1 MYVHRKCFYYFVY
14 TYVCIH
20 RKCFYYFVC
29 NIENVFIIFV
39 ERIHMYVY
47 IVNGFII
54 LFHIYDTYVC
64 IHSKCFYYFVSHIL
78 YICMYT

>member
-1 MYVHRKCFYYFVY
+1 
-14 TYVCIH
+14 
-20 RKCFYYFVC
+20 
-29 NIENVFIIFV
+29 
-39 ERIHMYVY
+39 MYVY

-64 IHSKCFYYFVSHIL
+64 IHSKCFYYFVSHIRYICVYIENVFIILFNIL

>member
-1 MYVHRKCFYYFVY
+1 MYVY
-14 TYVCIH
+14 
-20 RKCFYYFVC
+20 
-29 NIENVFIIFV
+29 IENVFIIFV
-39 ERIHMYVY
+39 ERTIHMYVY

-64 IHSKCFYYFVSHIL
+64 IHSKCFYYFVSHIR